1 MTSPLL
7 TVHREQIGPT
17 VVVHAVG
24 DVDLAT
30 VAQLSEAL
38 TEATKAPAAEGV
50 VANLSGVGF
59 LGSAGLSAL
68 VVARNEAE
76 EAALPF
82 TVVAT
87 GPARRALA
95 LTMLD
100 STLTVADALEDVLGT
115 TA

>member
-1 MTSPLL
+1 MASPLL

-30 VAQLSEAL
+30 VGQLSEAL
-38 TEATKAPAAEGV
+38 SEATLAPGVEGV

-68 VVARNEAE
+68 VVARNEAQK
-76 EAALPF
+76 AALPF
-82 TVVAT
+82 TVVAE
-87 GPARRALA
+87 GAARRALA

-100 STLTVADALEDVLGT
+100 STLTVADRLEDVVG
-115 TA
+115 